1 MKALSYVARRA
12 SQRPKSSLSRIVA
25 IDKKNQINFTQ
36 VYDDA
41 RSACNG
47 CHEESGHRFIQNH
60 STQRPAGVEPKMEF
74 FRLKNFGLL
83 PTGQIHGRRTSGE
96 HVERS

>member
-25 IDKKNQINFTQ
+25 IDKKNHINFTQ
-36 VYDDA
+36 AYDDA
-41 RSACNG
+41 LSACNG
-47 CHEESGHRFIQNH
+47 CHEESGHRFIQNP
-60 STQRPAGVEPKMEF
+60 STHRPAGVEPKMEF
-74 FRLKNFGLL
+74 FRLKNFGLP